1 MFADL
6 HFGELPA
13 CKPADSLS
21 CRRFHGN
28 VGDLEE
34 NGGRAAFSQGPQ
46 LPEAGGL
53 GNLTRWL

>member
-6 HFGELPA
+6 HFGELSA
-13 CKPADSLS
+13 CKLADSLS

-34 NGGRAAFSQGPQ
+34 NGGRAAFSQVP
-46 LPEAGGL
+46 
-53 GNLTRWL
+53 LTARSRLVGEPD